1 MAKERTATEA
11 QDDEV
16 RRLFTLTPDDLYFLR
31 PIRADAQRLYRALV
45 LLWARVER
53 VLLSDING
61 IPDSVIKHVSTQLGL
76 TPAVLSHLRNPP
88 MMRSAT
94 FEAVRTYLDVRTFQE
109 ADEEGLLAYLM
120 EKVAHTG
127 NYEALVDAARDWL
140 VAEGILRPHGET
152 TLERLI
158 YQARNQAEEQLFEQI
173 AAQLTPEDRSL
184 LDRLLD
190 TSDGTSQ
197 LAWLAAPPRAAAASV
212 IREECARLVVVRK
225 ALPSHLNWGIMT
237 TNRLRQWAAVVRKHR
252 ARNIREYPEAKRYT
266 MLCAFLRI
274 RAEEL
279 TTIIVEMFDTLVGKL
294 FSKSDEDLKEAKL
307 QKSQAHQQSARLFR
321 TVAEVLLDPEVP
333 EEQVRAQVFKRVS
346 REQVSEL
353 VTLAEE
359 LDKGEAATFF
369 EVLDRRYTYMREFAP
384 VVLRT
389 LQFDSPRANNPVLE
403 GLSTLTEMNAAGS
416 RVVPDGAPVDF
427 VPKKWT
433 NVVLKEGEV
442 NKHGWEFALLHEA
455 RSALRAGDLTV
466 EGSQRYATWDSDLY
480 RSEVWAT
487 RRDAWYSEQGLP
499 RDGESFVTEY
509 LDRLHHQTQRVAKRM
524 ARHKNPDAC
533 VEGEK
538 LKLTALEKVELPPEA
553 LAARAD
559 LVSLFPLTGL
569 PELLMEVNR
578 WTPFTQELTHLTGRR
593 PPSAE
598 REAATLPALLAVL
611 VAEAT
616 NLGLATMA
624 NSSGIPLHELEAVYD
639 WYFREETLR
648 AAIHHLI
655 TYHGTLPLTPLFGDG
670 KTSSSDGIRFG
681 MAASDLSG
689 RHLPR
694 YFGRRRGLTLYNH
707 VNNRGEHYWVDVVN
721 CTMREATYVL
731 DGLLYQDAPEIK
743 EHYTDT
749 AGYTDLIFGLFTLLG
764 FRFAPRFRDLPDQ
777 TLYRARKGADYGVLA
792 PTLKKDIRDQL
803 IVDHWDDLNRIAASL
818 KDGLIRPS
826 ILVSKLQ
833 SMQRQNPLQQ
843 ALQELGRIAKTLH
856 ILEYVDDPAL
866 RRRVLIG
873 LNKGENLHSLA
884 RDIAFGRQ
892 GRFHDRGYE
901 AQLNRA
907 SALSLVINA
916 IAVWN
921 TRYFE
926 RAQAALARQGIPVP
940 EQVWQHLSTL
950 QWAHIHLNGSYHFT
964 DITLNA
970 DFRPLREY
978 QGPRLHRAAESS
990 ISEGADVETISATEE
1005 EELLDPI
1012 QLSLFLEEEESEL

>member
-1 MAKERTATEA
+1 
-11 QDDEV
+11 
-16 RRLFTLTPDDLYFLR
+16 
-31 PIRADAQRLYRALV
+31 V

-53 VLLSDING
+53 VLVSETSS
-61 IPDSVIKHVSTQLGL
+61 IPEAVIKHVSKQLGL
-76 TPAVLSHLRNPP
+76 SPTVLSHLRNPP

-109 ADEEGLLAYLM
+109 ADEERLHAYLM

-127 NYEALVDAARDWL
+127 NYEALSNAAMDWL
-140 VAEGILRPHGET
+140 VSEGILRPHGET

-158 YQARNQAEEQLFEQI
+158 YQARNQAEDGLCEQI
-173 AAQLTPEDRSL
+173 AAQLTPSDRAQ
-184 LDRLLD
+184 LDGLLD
-190 TSDGTSQ
+190 TSEGTSQ
-197 LAWLAAPPRAAAASV
+197 IAWLAAPPRAAAASV
-212 IREECARLVVVRK
+212 IKEECARLLAVRK
-225 ALPSHLNWGIMT
+225 ALPSAINWGAMT

-266 MLCAFLRI
+266 MVCAFLLI

-279 TTIIVEMFDTLVGKL
+279 TTNIVEMFDVLVGKL
-294 FSKSDEDLKEAKL
+294 FSKSDEGLKEAKL
-307 QKSQAHQQSARLFR
+307 QKNQTHQQSARLFR
-321 TVAEVLLDPEVP
+321 KVAEVLLDPDVP

-346 REQVSEL
+346 REQVSDL
-353 VTLAEE
+353 VTLSEE
-359 LDKGEAATFF
+359 LDKGETATFF

-384 VVLRT
+384 VVLST
-389 LQFDSPRANNPVLE
+389 LQFDSPRSNNPVLS
-403 GLSTLTEMNAAGS
+403 GIGVLTEMNAAG
-416 RVVPDGAPVDF
+416 RKVVPDEAPVDF
-427 VPKKWT
+427 VPRKWT
-433 NVVLKEGEV
+433 SAVLEEGEV
-442 NKHGWEFALLHEA
+442 NKHAWEFALLHEA
-455 RSALRAGDLTV
+455 RTALRAGDLTV
-466 EGSQRYATWDSDLY
+466 EGSQRYAAWDSDLY
-480 RSEVWAT
+480 HSEVWAT

-499 RDGESFVTEY
+499 RDGESFVADY
-509 LDRLHHQTQRVAKRM
+509 LDRLHHQTQRVAKRI

-533 VEGEK
+533 IEGEK

-559 LVSLFPLTGL
+559 MVSLFPLTGL
-569 PELLMEVNR
+569 PELLMEVAR
-578 WTPFTQELTHLTGRR
+578 WTPFTQELTHLTSRR
-593 PPSAE
+593 QPSAE
-598 REAATLPALLAVL
+598 KEASVLPAVFAVL

-655 TYHGTLPLTPLFGDG
+655 TYHGTLPLTSLFGDG

-681 MAASDLSG
+681 MAASDLGG
-689 RHLPR
+689 RHNPR
-694 YFGRRRGLTLYNH
+694 HFGRRRGLTLYNH
-707 VNNRGEHYWVDVVN
+707 VNNRGEQYWVDIVN

-777 TLYRARKGADYGVLA
+777 TLYRARKGVDYGVLA
-792 PTLKKDIRDQL
+792 PTLKKDIRANL
-803 IVDHWDDLNRIAASL
+803 IMEHWDDLNRIAASL
-818 KDGLIRPS
+818 KDGHIRPS

-833 SMQRQNPLQQ
+833 SMQQQNPLQQ
-843 ALQELGRIAKTLH
+843 ALQELGRVAKTLY
-856 ILEYVDDPAL
+856 ILEYVDDPTL

-873 LNKGENLHSLA
+873 LNKGEHLHSLA

-907 SALSLVINA
+907 SALSLAINA

-926 RAQAALARQGIPVP
+926 RAQTALARVIYHISCVG
-940 EQVWQHLSTL
+940 LSYNL
-950 QWAHIHLNGSYHFT
+950 PRGSA
-964 DITLNA
+964 L
-970 DFRPLREY
+970 
-978 QGPRLHRAAESS
+978 
-990 ISEGADVETISATEE
+990 
-1005 EELLDPI
+1005 
-1012 QLSLFLEEEESEL
+1012 

>member
-1 MAKERTATEA
+1 M
-11 QDDEV
+11 V
-16 RRLFTLTPDDLYFLR
+16 
-31 PIRADAQRLYRALV
+31 
-45 LLWARVER
+45 
-53 VLLSDING
+53 
-61 IPDSVIKHVSTQLGL
+61 
-76 TPAVLSHLRNPP
+76 
-88 MMRSAT
+88 
-94 FEAVRTYLDVRTFQE
+94 
-109 ADEEGLLAYLM
+109 
-120 EKVAHTG
+120 
-127 NYEALVDAARDWL
+127 
-140 VAEGILRPHGET
+140 
-152 TLERLI
+152 
-158 YQARNQAEEQLFEQI
+158 
-173 AAQLTPEDRSL
+173 
-184 LDRLLD
+184 
-190 TSDGTSQ
+190 Q
-197 LAWLAAPPRAAAASV
+197 LA
-212 IREECARLVVVRK
+212 K
-225 ALPSHLNWGIMT
+225 
-237 TNRLRQWAAVVRKHR
+237 
-252 ARNIREYPEAKRYT
+252 PEAKRYT
-266 MLCAFLRI
+266 MLCAFLLI

-279 TTIIVEMFDTLVGKL
+279 TTIIVEMFDILVGKL

-321 TVAEVLLDPEVP
+321 TVAQVLLDPDVP

-346 REQVSEL
+346 REQVSSL

-359 LDKGEAATFF
+359 LEKGETATFF
-369 EVLDRRYTYMREFAP
+369 EVLDRRYSYMREFAP

-389 LQFDSPRANNPVLE
+389 LHFDSPRTTNSVLE
-403 GLSTLTEMNAAGS
+403 GIGVLTEMNAAGS
-416 RVVPDGAPVDF
+416 RVVPEDAPVEF
-427 VPKKWT
+427 IPKKWST
-433 NVVLKEGEV
+433 VVLGSGEV
-442 NKHGWEFALLHEA
+442 NKHGWEFVLLYEA
-455 RSALRAGDLTV
+455 RTALRAGDLTV
-466 EGSQRYATWDSDLY
+466 AGSQRYAAWDSDLY
-480 RSEVWAT
+480 HSEVWAS
-487 RRDAWYSEQGLP
+487 RRDAWYSEQGVP
-499 RDGESFVTEY
+499 RDGEHFVADALEQ
-509 LDRLHHQTQRVAKRM
+509 LHRQTQRVAWRI

-533 VEGEK
+533 IEEEK
-538 LKLTALEKVELPPEA
+538 LKLTALEKVEQPPEV

-559 LVSLFPLTGL
+559 LVRLFPPTGL
-569 PELLMEVNR
+569 PEVLMEVNR
-578 WTPFTQELTHLTGRR
+578 WTPFMHELIHLTGRR
-593 PPSAE
+593 PLSAE
-598 REAATLPALLAVL
+598 REAALLPVLFAVL

-624 NSSGIPLHELEAVYD
+624 NSSGIPLHELEAAYD

-655 TYHGTLPLTPLFGDG
+655 TYHGTLPLTSLFGDG

-681 MAASDLSG
+681 MAASDLGG
-689 RHLPR
+689 RHIPR

-707 VNNRGEHYWVDVVN
+707 VNNRGEQYWIDVVN

-749 AGYTDLIFGLFTLLG
+749 AGYTDLLFGLFMLLG

-777 TLYRARKGADYGVLA
+777 TLYRARKGADYGVLG
-792 PTLKKDIRDQL
+792 PTLKKEIRDQL

-843 ALQELGRIAKTLH
+843 AIQELGRIGKTGH
-856 ILEYVDDPAL
+856 ILQYVDDPVF
-866 RRRVLIG
+866 RRCVLIG

-916 IAVWN
+916 IVVWN

-926 RAQAALARQGIPVP
+926 RAQEELAHEGILIP
-940 EQVWQHLSTL
+940 EHIWQRLSPL

-964 DITLNA
+964 DVVLTE

-978 QGPRLHRAAESS
+978 QGPRLYRSARAALPT
-990 ISEGADVETISATEE
+990 GDDAETTSPREE
-1005 EELLDPI
+1005 EETSI
-1012 QLSLFLEEEESEL
+1012 QLSWLGEEGNEW